1 MAVILGAQDS
11 TGGAGGAVAGV
22 DSEVENN
29 AHNSNAPTPPIDSDI
44 PPPAIGSSTMGPP
57 PQVVTNENQI
67 LVARHSAENDW
78 FGGSVAISE
87 DVMEIGIWT
96 VRIPLTFGGAYAYI
110 LANGVGMEQ
119 TKLTAIG
126 VKAGDFFGIVVSVDG
141 DTVVMGV
148 DRDQGNDLI
157 SGSAYVFLSDL

>member
-57 PQVVTNENQI
+57 PQVVTNEKSN
-67 LVARHSAENDW
+67 S
-78 FGGSVAISE
+78 GG
-87 DVMEIGIWT
+87 
-96 VRIPLTFGGAYAYI
+96 
-110 LANGVGMEQ
+110 Q
-119 TKLTAIG
+119 T
-126 VKAGDFFGIVVSVDG
+126 
-141 DTVVMGV
+141 
-148 DRDQGNDLI
+148 
-157 SGSAYVFLSDL
+157 

>member
-44 PPPAIGSSTMGPP
+44 PPPAVGSSTNPPSATPDTMGPP

-87 DVMEIGIWT
+87 DVMVIGDWYLDSENTTDIWWCLR
-96 VRIPLTFGGAYAYI
+96 VHFG
-110 LANGVGMEQ
+110 EWRR
-119 TKLTAIG
+119 
-126 VKAGDFFGIVVSVDG
+126 DG
-141 DTVVMGV
+141 TD
-148 DRDQGNDLI
+148 
-157 SGSAYVFLSDL
+157 